1 MTPPTLSAALAA
13 YERAEQSHKRADW
26 KQAARLLA
34 QAVALEREPVA
45 KAVKRAAPALK
56 PAATLCEFLAI
67 TGIRDDGGELAGMD
81 AGKWHMQ
88 GGWRK
93 AKRRAWGSPGDVG
106 GMVDAWANVARR
118 GPDGRLVGSL
128 IRPDGRSL
136 EAAAEAAW
144 LAGYFPDVPM
154 PGPDDPESYHPV
166 TGEML
171 LAAIRREIWSKPLT
185 DEDRFGSAPDMTDSD
200 VDEEWIQNWE
210 RVA

>member
-45 KAVKRAAPALK
+45 KAVKRAAPAVK
-56 PAATLCEFLAI
+56 PAATVCEFLAI
-67 TGIRDDGGELAGMD
+67 KGIRDDGGELSYRD
-81 AGKWHMQ
+81 LHLWHKGRAFQ
-88 GGWRK
+88 RK
-93 AKRRAWGSPGDVG
+93 
-106 GMVDAWANVARR
+106 
-118 GPDGRLVGSL
+118 LV
-128 IRPDGRSL
+128 RPDGRSL
-136 EAAAEAAW
+136 EDAAEAAW

-171 LAAIRREIWSKPLT
+171 LAAIRREIWSKPLS
-185 DEDRFGSAPDMTDSD
+185 DEDRFGPAPDMTDSD